1 MDNAEFGWGERELE
15 KEVAFIF
22 MFFVLILSKA
32 HFMMSRG
39 LLFTFLLKLL
49 IFACKAENL
58 VAFLLYILYSSH
70 LWLQNHTNF
79 FLCFA
84 LPVS

>member
-39 LLFTFLLKLL
+39 LLFTLFVEAISFCL
-49 IFACKAENL
+49 
-58 VAFLLYILYSSH
+58 
-70 LWLQNHTNF
+70 
-79 FLCFA
+79 
-84 LPVS
+84 